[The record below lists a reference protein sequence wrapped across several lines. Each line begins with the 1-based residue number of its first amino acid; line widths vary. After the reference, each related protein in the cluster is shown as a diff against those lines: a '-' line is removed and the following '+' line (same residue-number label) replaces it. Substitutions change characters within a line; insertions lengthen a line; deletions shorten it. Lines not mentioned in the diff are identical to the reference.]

1 MEIFVTG
8 TGVVSAIGLNTNE
21 NLNGLLAEKTGIRS
35 TNYRG
40 EPSRFLGS
48 VLSSNQELQKEL
60 ELDFETSR
68 TALLGLKAAKEAWG
82 STPTD
87 TSLKTG
93 VISGNSVG
101 GMDLTEQIIMSLIA
115 QESTTSLDS
124 LLSHPCGFSSQLIA
138 KELPNVTFCNTI
150 STACSSGANSILQAV
165 QLMKAG
171 KLDRVIAGGTDALS
185 MFTIKGFSSL
195 MIFDAELCKP
205 FDANRSG
212 LNLGE
217 GAGYLLLETAESV
230 NRSGNE
236 ILAKVSGCGIAN
248 DSYHQT
254 SLSPDGKGAVMS
266 MNAALKDAQ
275 LSADDINYVN
285 THGTSTEN
293 NDEVELTALRNVF
306 NDEIPSFA
314 STKSYTGH
322 TLGASGAIE
331 AVYAILAIQNN
342 KAFPSLNIKNHLNES
357 FRALTSSQ
365 DHSNSSPIKHVL
377 SNSFGFGGNQT
388 TLIISKA

>member
-1 MEIFVTG
+1 VEIFVTG

-21 NLNGLLAEKTGIRS
+21 NLTGLLAEKTGIRV

-40 EPSRFLGS
+40 EPSRFLGT
-48 VLSSNQELQKEL
+48 VSSTNQELKQEL
-60 ELDFETSR
+60 ELDFDTSR

-82 STPTD
+82 D
-87 TSLKTG
+87 TTSDANLRTG

-101 GMDLTEQIIMSLIA
+101 GMDFTEQFIMDLIA
-115 QESTTSLDS
+115 QSSDASIEA

-138 KELPNVTFCNTI
+138 KELDDVSFCNTI

-195 MIFDAELCKP
+195 MIFDAEQCRP

-230 NRSGNE
+230 SRSGNK
-236 ILAKVSGCGIAN
+236 ILAKISGCGIAN

-266 MNAALKDAQ
+266 MNAALENAG
-275 LSADDINYVN
+275 LNPGDIDYVN

-293 NDEVELTALRNVF
+293 NDEVELTALRTVF
-306 NDEIPSFA
+306 NDNVPSFA
-314 STKSYTGH
+314 STKSFTGH

-331 AVYAILAIQNN
+331 AVYAILAIQNDQ
-342 KAFPSLNIKNHLNES
+342 AFPSLNITDHLDDSYKAITTKE
-357 FRALTSSQ
+357 
-365 DHSNSSPIKHVL
+365 DHKGGRPIKHVL

-388 TLIISKA
+388 TLMISEA